1 MTFLLLTVVL
11 YYVRILPKSTQ
22 QGSMESHRN
31 ESIIR
36 TELSVIL
43 LNWNA
48 AGDTIRSVQQ
58 VVAWQG
64 LCPTIWVVDNGSND
78 GSAEAISEACPQ
90 ARVVLNTSNLGFAG
104 GNNKGIAEALAASDA
119 PILLLNNDASIA
131 ESDVVRLL
139 ETLGSD
145 ERIGFAGPL
154 LFDADASE
162 RLLAAG
168 GRSPV
173 RHHQSHILT
182 VPSGGPIHEV
192 EYVPG
197 TVLLARSRVFRTVG
211 LLDERYFFAME
222 TADLCVRARQQGYV
236 SVVDSRARAYHA
248 LSRSSEL
255 RETLHAYYIIR
266 NRFLFIHK
274 FHPRGRAVFY
284 TLWALYSLALMV
296 KADLTGTKTAARAVR
311 VGLLDGLRGRFGGQ
325 NERVMRLCDPHRSWS
340 PIP

>member
-1 MTFLLLTVVL
+1 
-11 YYVRILPKSTQ
+11 
-22 QGSMESHRN
+22 MESRRK
-31 ESIIR
+31 ESDIY

-48 AGDTIRSVQQ
+48 AGDTIRCAEQ
-58 VVAWQG
+58 VTAWRR
-64 LCPTIWVVDNGSND
+64 LCPTIWVVDNGSTD
-78 GSAEAISEACPQ
+78 GSAQAISQECPQ
-90 ARVVLNTSNLGFAG
+90 ARVIRNASNLGFAG
-104 GNNKGIAEALAASDA
+104 GNNKGIAEALAVSDA

-131 ESDVVRLL
+131 EDHIVRLL

-145 ERIGFAGPL
+145 EKIGCVGPL
-154 LFDADASE
+154 LFDADANE
-162 RLLAAG
+162 HLLAAG

-182 VPSGGPIHEV
+182 VPSGEPVREV

-197 TVLLARSRVFRTVG
+197 TVLLAKADVFRTVG

-236 SVVDSRARAYHA
+236 SVVDARAHALHA

-266 NRFLFIHK
+266 NRFLFIRK
-274 FHPRGRAVFY
+274 FHPNRRALFY
-284 TLWALYSLALMV
+284 SFWTLYSLALMV
-296 KADLTGTKTAARAVR
+296 KTELSGKTTAARAVR
-311 VGLLDGLRGRFGGQ
+311 AGLLDGLRGRFGGQ
-325 NERVMRLCDPHRSWS
+325 NKRVLRLCEQDRSS
-340 PIP
+340 LPIR